1 MSHSCCLGVDRALQM
16 ERLQLDL
23 KKDSLTITERIGLEA
38 GQHKEINECI
48 ALFGDFTEK
57 GGKLGKG

>member
-23 KKDSLTITERIGLEA
+23 KKDSLIITERIGLEA
-38 GQHKEINECI
+38 G
-48 ALFGDFTEK
+48 
-57 GGKLGKG
+57 